1 MTKKKYSYLDHLILT
16 AKKYEIEE
24 YLFYEEKGR
33 KLTVKQIE
41 LILLRNGVEIPKDE
55 TPKISKEEIRKDA
68 YSSLLQAGGLV
79 ATIFAFVLLPGV
91 IKKNTALV
99 KSTYSQKDVAS
110 LKIEESKKDN
120 TDRFFK
126 EKDTRGFNTPH
137 ARSVLALFNELKYD
151 LGEIREGKPVKPV
164 FFTQLP
170 RGINELDSISQRK
183 QVFIQVVLP
192 LVLSENQ
199 KILLIRKKIKFLAN
213 TNSISQKEKKWLE
226 AKFKQYRVKNNDV
239 NELLE
244 KVDIIPPS
252 IAIAQAAYESGWGTS
267 RFALEGNS
275 LFGQRTWRS
284 GSGFVPKERSSEA
297 TFEVTKFQI
306 IRASVKAYKKNLNT
320 HKSYK
325 KFRELRA
332 EMRSSKK
339 EINGIKLSNHLT
351 TYSEIGEKYVLYL
364 KQIIDHNSLMDF
376 DKSILLPTNKHNQA

>member
-1 MTKKKYSYLDHLILT
+1 MTKKRYSYLDHLILT
-16 AKKYEIEE
+16 AKKYEVEE
-24 YLFYEEKGR
+24 YLFYESKGR
-33 KLTVKQIE
+33 KLTIKQIE
-41 LILLRNGVEIPKDE
+41 LILLRNGVKIPQDE

-110 LKIEESKKDN
+110 IKIDDPKKDS
-120 TDRFFK
+120 TDRFFE

-170 RGINELDSISQRK
+170 RGINELDSIKNRK
-183 QVFIQVVLP
+183 KIFIQIVLP
-192 LVLSENQ
+192 LVLSENES
-199 KILLIRKKIKFLAN
+199 ILAERKKIIFLSKSR
-213 TNSISQKEKKWLE
+213 SISKTDQLWLDK
-226 AKFKQYRVKNNDV
+226 KFKYYKVKNKDY
-239 NELLE
+239 ELLLS

-252 IAIAQAAYESGWGTS
+252 LAIAQAAYESGWGTS

-275 LFGQRTWRS
+275 LFGQRTWASKS
-284 GSGFVPKERSSEA
+284 GLVPLKRDQDQ
-297 TFEVTKFQI
+297 TFKVTKFDI

-320 HKSYK
+320 HKSYENLRLERK
-325 KFRELRA
+325 K
-332 EMRSSKK
+332 MRDQGQ
-339 EINGIKLSNHLT
+339 EISGIKLSQHLDK
-351 TYSEIGEKYVLYL
+351 YSEIKDKYVIYL
-364 KQIIDHNSLMDF
+364 QKIIEQNSLTDF
-376 DKSILLPTNKHNQA
+376 DKSILLPTKKINLA

>member
-1 MTKKKYSYLDHLILT
+1 MKVNYSYIESLIET
-16 AKKYEIEE
+16 AEKHEVEE
-24 YLFYEEKGR
+24 YQFYRDRGR
-33 KLTVKQIE
+33 KLTIKQLE
-41 LILLRNGVEIPKDE
+41 LILLKSGIELPKDL
-55 TPKISKEEIRKDA
+55 TPKLSKSELKQIYA
-68 YSSLLQAGGLV
+68 TNLLQAGALV
-79 ATIFAFVLLPGV
+79 SVVFAFVLLPGF
-91 IKKNTALV
+91 IQTNTSLV
-99 KSTYSQKDVAS
+99 KSTYTITKSIDS
-110 LKIEESKKDN
+110 NNSNEIEDMDN
-120 TDRFFK
+120 RFFSQ
-126 EKDTRGFNTPH
+126 KDTRGYNTPP
-137 ARSVLALFNELKYD
+137 ARSLLALFEELKYD
-151 LGEIREGKPVKPV
+151 LKEIRNGEPVKPV

-226 AKFKQYRVKNNDV
+226 AKFKQYRVKNYDI

-332 EMRSSKK
+332 EMRNSKK

>member
-1 MTKKKYSYLDHLILT
+1 MKNNYRYLENLIDV
-16 AKKYEIEE
+16 AEKNQVEE
-24 YLFYEEKGR
+24 YLFYRDRGR
-33 KLTVKQIE
+33 NLTAKQLE
-41 LILLRNGVEIPKDE
+41 LILLKSGIQPPEDL
-55 TPKISKEEIRKDA
+55 TPKISKRELKKL
-68 YSSLLQAGGLV
+68 YLTNLLQAGAV
-79 ATIFAFVLLPGV
+79 VSTVFAFVLLPGF
-91 IKKNTALV
+91 IKTNTSLV
-99 KSTYSQKDVAS
+99 KSTYTITKNSIDQSNEVVEDMDK
-110 LKIEESKKDN
+110 
-120 TDRFFK
+120 RFFS
-126 EKDTRGFNTPH
+126 EKDTRGYNTPP
-137 ARSVLALFNELKYD
+137 ARSLIALFEELKYD
-151 LGEIREGKPVKPV
+151 LKEIRNGEPVKPV

-226 AKFKQYRVKNNDV
+226 AKFKQYRVKNNDI

-306 IRASVKAYKKNLNT
+306 IRASVKAV
-320 HKSYK
+320 SYT
-325 KFRELRA
+325 
-332 EMRSSKK
+332 
-339 EINGIKLSNHLT
+339 HLT
-351 TYSEIGEKYVLYL
+351 
-364 KQIIDHNSLMDF
+364 
-376 DKSILLPTNKHNQA
+376 LPTICSV

>member
-1 MTKKKYSYLDHLILT
+1 MTKKKYSYLNHLILT

-41 LILLRNGVEIPKDE
+41 LILLRNGVRIPKDE

-137 ARSVLALFNELKYD
+137 ARSVLALFSELKYD
-151 LGEIREGKPVKPV
+151 LGEIRDGKPVKPV

-170 RGINELDSISQRK
+170 RGINELDSIKNRK
-183 QVFIQVVLP
+183 QIFIQIVLP
-192 LVLSENQ
+192 LVLSENES
-199 KILLIRKKIKFLAN
+199 ILAERKKIIFLSK
-213 TNSISQKEKKWLE
+213 TRSISKVDQIWLDK
-226 AKFKQYRVKNNDV
+226 KFKYYKVKNKDY
-239 NELLE
+239 EQLLS

-252 IAIAQAAYESGWGTS
+252 LAIAQAAYESGWGTS

-275 LFGQRTWRS
+275 LFGQRTWASKS
-284 GSGFVPKERSSEA
+284 GIVPLERDQDQ
-297 TFEVTKFQI
+297 TFKVTKFDI

-320 HKSYK
+320 HKSYENLRLERK
-325 KFRELRA
+325 K
-332 EMRSSKK
+332 MRDQGK
-339 EINGIKLSNHLT
+339 EISGIRLSQHLDK
-351 TYSEIGEKYVLYL
+351 YSEIKDKYVFYL
-364 KQIIDHNSLMDF
+364 QKIIEQNSLTDF
-376 DKSILLPTNKHNQA
+376 DKSILLPTKKINLA

>member
-1 MTKKKYSYLDHLILT
+1 MTKKQYSYLDHLILT
-16 AKKYEIEE
+16 AKKYEVEE
-24 YLFYEEKGR
+24 YLFYEAKGR
-33 KLTVKQIE
+33 KLTIKQIE
-41 LILLRNGVEIPKDE
+41 LILLRNGVKIPQDE

-110 LKIEESKKDN
+110 IKIDDPKKDS
-120 TDRFFK
+120 TDRFFE

-170 RGINELDSISQRK
+170 RGINELDSIKNRK
-183 QVFIQVVLP
+183 KIFIQIVLP
-192 LVLSENQ
+192 LVLSENES
-199 KILLIRKKIKFLAN
+199 ILAERKKIIFLSKSR
-213 TNSISQKEKKWLE
+213 SISKTDQLWLDK
-226 AKFKQYRVKNNDV
+226 KFKYYKVKNKDY
-239 NELLE
+239 ELLLS

-252 IAIAQAAYESGWGTS
+252 LAIAQAAYESGWGTS

-275 LFGQRTWRS
+275 LFGQRTWASKS
-284 GSGFVPKERSSEA
+284 GLVPLKRDQDQ
-297 TFEVTKFQI
+297 TFKVTKFDI

-320 HKSYK
+320 HKSYENLRLERK
-325 KFRELRA
+325 K
-332 EMRSSKK
+332 MRDQGQ
-339 EINGIKLSNHLT
+339 EISGIKLSQHLDK
-351 TYSEIGEKYVLYL
+351 YSEIKDKYVIYL
-364 KQIIDHNSLMDF
+364 QKIIEQNSLTDF
-376 DKSILLPTNKHNQA
+376 DKSILLPTKKINLA

>member
-1 MTKKKYSYLDHLILT
+1 MKVNYSYIENLIET
-16 AKKYEIEE
+16 AEKHEVEE
-24 YLFYEEKGR
+24 YQFYRDRGR
-33 KLTVKQIE
+33 KLTIKQLE
-41 LILLRNGVEIPKDE
+41 LILLKSGIELPKDL
-55 TPKISKEEIRKDA
+55 TPKLSKSELKKIYA
-68 YSSLLQAGGLV
+68 TNLLQAGALV
-79 ATIFAFVLLPGV
+79 SVVFAFVLLPGF
-91 IKKNTALV
+91 IQTNTSLV
-99 KSTYSQKDVAS
+99 KSTYTITKSIDS
-110 LKIEESKKDN
+110 NNSNEIEDMDN
-120 TDRFFK
+120 RFFSQ
-126 EKDTRGFNTPH
+126 KDTRGYNTPP
-137 ARSVLALFNELKYD
+137 ARSLLALFEELKYD
-151 LGEIREGKPVKPV
+151 LKEIRNGEPVKPV

-199 KILLIRKKIKFLAN
+199 KILLVRKKIKFLAN

-226 AKFKQYRVKNNDV
+226 AKFKQYRVKNNDI

-364 KQIIDHNSLMDF
+364 KQIIDHNSLTDF

>member
-1 MTKKKYSYLDHLILT
+1 MTKKKYSYLNHLILT

-33 KLTVKQIE
+33 NLTVKQIE
-41 LILLRNGVEIPKDE
+41 LILLRNGVRIPKDE

-137 ARSVLALFNELKYD
+137 ARSVLALFSELKYD
-151 LGEIREGKPVKPV
+151 LGEIRDGKPVKPV

-170 RGINELDSISQRK
+170 RGINELDSIKNRK
-183 QVFIQVVLP
+183 QIFIQIVLP
-192 LVLSENQ
+192 LVLSENES
-199 KILLIRKKIKFLAN
+199 ILAERKKIIFLSK
-213 TNSISQKEKKWLE
+213 TRSISKVDQIWLDK
-226 AKFKQYRVKNNDV
+226 KFKYYKVKNKDY
-239 NELLE
+239 EQLLS

-252 IAIAQAAYESGWGTS
+252 LAIAQAAYESGWGTS

-275 LFGQRTWRS
+275 LFGQRTWASKS
-284 GSGFVPKERSSEA
+284 GIVPLERDQDQ
-297 TFEVTKFQI
+297 TFKVTKFDI

-320 HKSYK
+320 HKSYENLRLERK
-325 KFRELRA
+325 K
-332 EMRSSKK
+332 MRDQGK
-339 EINGIKLSNHLT
+339 EISGIRLSQHLDK
-351 TYSEIGEKYVLYL
+351 YSEIKDKYVFYL
-364 KQIIDHNSLMDF
+364 QKIIEQNSLTDF
-376 DKSILLPTNKHNQA
+376 DKSILLPTKKINLA

>member
-1 MTKKKYSYLDHLILT
+1 MKVNYSYIESLIET
-16 AKKYEIEE
+16 AEKHEVEE
-24 YLFYEEKGR
+24 YQFYRDRGR
-33 KLTVKQIE
+33 KLTIKQLE
-41 LILLRNGVEIPKDE
+41 LILLKSGIELPKDL
-55 TPKISKEEIRKDA
+55 TPKLSKSELKKIYA
-68 YSSLLQAGGLV
+68 TNLLQAGALV
-79 ATIFAFVLLPGV
+79 SVVFAFVLLPGF
-91 IKKNTALV
+91 IQTNTSLV
-99 KSTYSQKDVAS
+99 KSTYTITKSIDS
-110 LKIEESKKDN
+110 NNSNEIEDMDN
-120 TDRFFK
+120 RFFSQ
-126 EKDTRGFNTPH
+126 KDTRGYNTPP
-137 ARSVLALFNELKYD
+137 ARSLLALFEELKYD
-151 LGEIREGKPVKPV
+151 LKEIRNGEPVKPV

-284 GSGFVPKERSSEA
+284 GSGFVPKERSSKA

-339 EINGIKLSNHLT
+339 EISGIKLSNHLT

>member
-1 MTKKKYSYLDHLILT
+1 MTKKRYSYLDHLILT
-16 AKKYEIEE
+16 AKKYEVEE

-33 KLTVKQIE
+33 RLTIKQIE
-41 LILLRNGVEIPKDE
+41 LILLRNGVKIPHDE

-79 ATIFAFVLLPGV
+79 ATIFAFVLLPGA

-110 LKIEESKKDN
+110 INIEDPKKDS
-120 TDRFFK
+120 TDRFFE

-170 RGINELDSISQRK
+170 RGINELDSIKNRK
-183 QVFIQVVLP
+183 KIFIQIVLP
-192 LVLSENQ
+192 LVLSENES
-199 KILLIRKKIKFLAN
+199 ILAERKKIIFLSKSR
-213 TNSISQKEKKWLE
+213 SISKTDQLWLDK
-226 AKFKQYRVKNNDV
+226 KFKYYKVKNKDY
-239 NELLE
+239 ELLLS

-252 IAIAQAAYESGWGTS
+252 LAIAQAAYESGWGTS

-275 LFGQRTWRS
+275 LFGQRTWASKS
-284 GSGFVPKERSSEA
+284 GLVPLKRDQDQ
-297 TFEVTKFQI
+297 TFKVTKFDI

-320 HKSYK
+320 HNSYENLRLERK
-325 KFRELRA
+325 K
-332 EMRSSKK
+332 MRDEGQ
-339 EINGIKLSNHLT
+339 EISGIKLSQHLDK
-351 TYSEIGEKYVLYL
+351 YSEIKDKYVIYL
-364 KQIIDHNSLMDF
+364 QKIIEQNSLTDF
-376 DKSILLPTNKHNQA
+376 DKSILLPTKKINLA

>member
-1 MTKKKYSYLDHLILT
+1 MKVNYSYIESLIET
-16 AKKYEIEE
+16 AEKHEVEE
-24 YLFYEEKGR
+24 YQFYRDRGR
-33 KLTVKQIE
+33 KLTIKQLE
-41 LILLRNGVEIPKDE
+41 LILLKSGIELPKDL
-55 TPKISKEEIRKDA
+55 TPKLSKSELKQIYA
-68 YSSLLQAGGLV
+68 TNLLQAGALV
-79 ATIFAFVLLPGV
+79 SVVFAFVLLPGF
-91 IKKNTALV
+91 IQTNTSLV
-99 KSTYSQKDVAS
+99 KSTYTITKSIDS
-110 LKIEESKKDN
+110 NNSNEIEDMDN
-120 TDRFFK
+120 RFFSQ
-126 EKDTRGFNTPH
+126 KDTRGYNTPP
-137 ARSVLALFNELKYD
+137 ARSLLALFEELKYD
-151 LGEIREGKPVKPV
+151 LKEIRNGEPVKPV

-226 AKFKQYRVKNNDV
+226 AKFKQYRVKNYDI

>member
-1 MTKKKYSYLDHLILT
+1 MTKKKYSYLNHLILT

-33 KLTVKQIE
+33 NLTVKQIE

-137 ARSVLALFNELKYD
+137 ARSVLALFSELKYD
-151 LGEIREGKPVKPV
+151 LGEIRDGKPVKPV

-170 RGINELDSISQRK
+170 RGINELDSIKNRK
-183 QVFIQVVLP
+183 QIFIQIVLP
-192 LVLSENQ
+192 LVLSENES
-199 KILLIRKKIKFLAN
+199 ILAERKKIIFLSK
-213 TNSISQKEKKWLE
+213 TRSISKVDQIWLDK
-226 AKFKQYRVKNNDV
+226 KFKYYKVKNKDY
-239 NELLE
+239 EQLLS

-252 IAIAQAAYESGWGTS
+252 LAIAQAAYESGWGTS

-275 LFGQRTWRS
+275 LFGQRTWASKS
-284 GSGFVPKERSSEA
+284 GIVPLERDQDQ
-297 TFEVTKFQI
+297 TFKVTKFDI

-320 HKSYK
+320 HKSYENLRLERK
-325 KFRELRA
+325 K
-332 EMRSSKK
+332 MRDQGK
-339 EINGIKLSNHLT
+339 EISGIRLSQHLDK
-351 TYSEIGEKYVLYL
+351 YSEIKDKYVFYL
-364 KQIIDHNSLMDF
+364 QKIIEQNSLTDF
-376 DKSILLPTNKHNQA
+376 DKSILLPTKKINLA